1 MKNIIIIALFSF
13 LGGITGS
20 LIFQIPAVQAK
31 ITNENFSSIQFFN
44 KNQNRVGF
52 LGNYQEKGGFFLF
65 DEEEQTTIQ
74 MGSYGTGAE
83 EGQTLIGLNDRNN
96 ALRYLLRLNGRQDSP
111 TLIMKD
117 SGGVDRIIIGLD
129 GSTQVPYFK
138 YIDGK
143 GEMKNLLTP
152 Q

>member
-1 MKNIIIIALFSF
+1 MKNIILIAIFSF
-13 LGGITGS
+13 IGGLTGS

-31 ITNENFSSIQFFN
+31 ISNENFSSIQFFN
-44 KNQNRVGF
+44 KTEKRVGF
-52 LGNYQEKGGFFLF
+52 MGNYQEKGGIFLF
-65 DEEEQTTIQ
+65 DEDGKTSIQ
-74 MGSYGTGAE
+74 MGSYGAGAE
-83 EGQTLIGLNDRNN
+83 EGQTLLGLHDRNN
-96 ALRYLLRLNGRQDSP
+96 NLRYLMRLSGRQDSP

-117 SGGVDRIIIGLD
+117 NGGVDRIIIGLD

-143 GEMKNLLTP
+143 GQIQNLISP